1 MAVEIKTAATQGLTL
16 EPHQIILRPL
26 VTEKGM
32 HRSTRYNA
40 YAFEIHR
47 QATKIDV
54 RRAVEELFNVKVV
67 AVHTQN
73 RKGKPRRTRFSPP
86 DPPAARPAESPRSNC
101 PRRPHPGA
109 RCRTPCRDRP
119 TCARSAARASR

>member
-1 MAVEIKTAATQGLTL
+1 MAVEMQTAATRGLTL

-73 RKGKPRRTRFSPP
+73 RKGKPRRTRFSRGMTKDWKKAIVTL
-86 DPPAARPAESPRSNC
+86 DPEHRI
-101 PRRPHPGA
+101 
-109 RCRTPCRDRP
+109 DFF
-119 TCARSAARASR
+119 